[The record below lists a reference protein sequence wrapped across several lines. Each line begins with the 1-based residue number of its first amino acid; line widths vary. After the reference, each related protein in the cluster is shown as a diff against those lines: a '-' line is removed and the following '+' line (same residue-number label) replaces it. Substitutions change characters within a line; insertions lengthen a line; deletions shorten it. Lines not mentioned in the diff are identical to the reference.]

1 MVGTYSM
8 KQGVT
13 PRRELYHLPTDPFET
28 TNIAHAHAGVVA
40 QLKAIVISENLTCTC
55 YQCPQSPGN
64 IFRCDAQAGCLLSGR
79 IRHHVREHVRVQLH
93 TRRMTRSSKAVG
105 PCPGTAAIAST
116 AQHGGE
122 RLLC

>member
-1 MVGTYSM
+1 MVVGTYSM

-64 IFRCDAQAGCLLSGR
+64 IFRCDAQAGCLLD
-79 IRHHVREHVRVQLH
+79 EF
-93 TRRMTRSSKAVG
+93 
-105 PCPGTAAIAST
+105 GTMSESTCASNCT
-116 AQHGGE
+116 PDA
-122 RLLC
+122 